1 MTENREMQE
10 DLFRKFDDWFKTGR
24 NVDYLSQPAQVRERL
39 NAMQDGQWTEL
50 KVDGDVNVKDLY
62 RILTGTA
69 VALKGTSQ

>member
-1 MTENREMQE
+1 
-10 DLFRKFDDWFKTGR
+10 
-24 NVDYLSQPAQVRERL
+24 
-39 NAMQDGQWTEL
+39 MQDGEWTEL

>member
-10 DLFRKFDDWFKTGR
+10 DLFRKFDDWFKTG
-24 NVDYLSQPAQVRERL
+24 QKREL
-39 NAMQDGQWTEL
+39 LIAVCIGQGAPERHAGWEWTEL